1 MFGIRPTSVAVPT
14 AAGMIASRWEL
25 GDDVVRLTVE
35 GPDRTTGTVAV
46 PTLGAARTIYRDG
59 VQVGNG
65 SAAVNV
71 AVASAT
77 MDGYVEFTRVT
88 GSRPWAW

>member
-1 MFGIRPTSVAVPT
+1 MAVPT